1 MLLSSRQSYAVTT
14 SSNLPAGFV
23 QSRAR
28 YRTLP
33 KRECFL
39 QVPRSHSR
47 QADAND
53 MTSTSTE
60 PVINRVSTLEQ
71 IAAEEGTGRGDPLP
85 PLPPPPMQWQSAPSA
100 ESITEMISSFVQAE
114 AATLRRDYFA
124 HAKSRLVAARD
135 KFDGVVDAI
144 DDSVA
149 HIIALY

>member
-1 MLLSSRQSYAVTT
+1 
-14 SSNLPAGFV
+14 
-23 QSRAR
+23 
-28 YRTLP
+28 
-33 KRECFL
+33 
-39 QVPRSHSR
+39 
-47 QADAND
+47 

-149 HIIALY
+149 HIIASADRGPPLLPTSSMPFGAPPVIRNGTSQGSIDAACASV